1 MGKPVIYKP
10 IEGMTL
16 QKYSLIYL
24 KKKKQSK
31 QENEAKLSSCD
42 SLRSKS
48 FSGFY
53 TLQQDR

>member
-24 KKKKQSK
+24 KKQSR

-42 SLRSKS
+42 SLWSES

-53 TLQQDR
+53 TLQPDR